1 MIFELQI
8 LQKKFYFIAITLHVN
23 GKVDFSQKFEEMK
36 SRIMNGLSQH
46 LKAYKSAYL
55 HRLVRRHL
63 SRHLIETVR
72 YTR

>member
-23 GKVDFSQKFEEMK
+23 GKVDF
-36 SRIMNGLSQH
+36 MNGLSQH